1 MRLHNHLI
9 AGGAMALT
17 VAHSGYLTS
26 SQSGPLASQIRSWG
40 QGLVSTSS
48 DPSGTTGVVTRV
60 IIPVVNW
67 VADLV
72 QGLGSTI
79 GSLLVPK
86 GVLVT
91 ILCLVAC
98 TVGLV
103 LPDVDNPGSRVGR
116 LLHVPSR
123 VRHRTLPHTLWLV
136 VLLVLSGWWLAWQYL
151 TWLGVGVLIHQV
163 LDSWSKAGWVPLY
176 PLGQWEV
183 VTLGDGTQ
191 CVVSKRAGR
200 TRLSHLRY
208 GGEDGPSETVYVI
221 AVAVVCALL
230 NTWMLW

>member
-1 MRLHNHLI
+1 
-9 AGGAMALT
+9 MAFT
-17 VAHSGYLTS
+17 VAHVGYLTN
-26 SQSGPLASQIRSWG
+26 SQSSSLASQIHSWG

-48 DPSGTTGVVTRV
+48 DPSGTTGVVMRV

-72 QGLGSTI
+72 RDLGSVV

-86 GVLVT
+86 GVLVM

-98 TVGLV
+98 AVGLV
-103 LPDVDNPGSRVGR
+103 LPDVDNPDSRVAR

-136 VLLVLSGWWLAWQYL
+136 ALLVSIGWWLAWQYL

-176 PLGQWEV
+176 PLGRWEV
-183 VTLGDGTQ
+183 VTLSDGTQ
-191 CVVSKRAGR
+191 CVVSRRAGR
-200 TRLSHLRY
+200 TRLAHLRY

-221 AVAVVCALL
+221 AVVVVCALL
-230 NTWMLW
+230 NAWMLW

>member
-60 IIPVVNW
+60 SIPVVNW

-86 GVLVT
+86 GVLVM

-98 TVGLV
+98 TV
-103 LPDVDNPGSRVGR
+103 
-116 LLHVPSR
+116 
-123 VRHRTLPHTLWLV
+123 
-136 VLLVLSGWWLAWQYL
+136 
-151 TWLGVGVLIHQV
+151 
-163 LDSWSKAGWVPLY
+163 
-176 PLGQWEV
+176 
-183 VTLGDGTQ
+183 
-191 CVVSKRAGR
+191 
-200 TRLSHLRY
+200 
-208 GGEDGPSETVYVI
+208 
-221 AVAVVCALL
+221 
-230 NTWMLW
+230 